1 MYNRPLLCD
10 RRNRLDRIHSS
21 KFEVTRV
28 KVTEEFAR
36 AQQEEAKVT
45 SLEGKVVNEAIA
57 KSEQSKFPT
66 EEEREAII
74 WREIQEV
81 ST

>member
-1 MYNRPLLCD
+1 M
-10 RRNRLDRIHSS
+10 
-21 KFEVTRV
+21 
-28 KVTEEFAR
+28 TEEFAR